1 MVDLQ
6 PLGSQPDP
14 VLWFNDV
21 VYQIEDSLKLHTDTL
36 AWWEQNQRLGPMQ
49 RFIKFLEE
57 VVLGEIKGNVVLFFD
72 EIDSVLRLP
81 FADDFFTTLRSFYNA
96 RSTKPELKGLSF
108 ALLGVATASEF
119 IKDRN
124 RTPFNI
130 GTSIQR
136 KRSLP
141 PAFCWERGHLDRHFS
156 GRDARAPKGE

>member
-72 EIDSVLRLP
+72 EIDSVL
-81 FADDFFTTLRSFYNA
+81 
-96 RSTKPELKGLSF
+96 
-108 ALLGVATASEF
+108 
-119 IKDRN
+119 
-124 RTPFNI
+124 
-130 GTSIQR
+130 
-136 KRSLP
+136 SLP
-141 PAFCWERGHLDRHFS
+141 LPMIFLPPCVLFTM
-156 GRDARAPKGE
+156 PVPPNPN